1 MPQSIQS
8 DFLILLLLCSTLS
21 VGCGSY
27 SDSTQRSR
35 LALLRGDSTLAVSV
49 LNQTLEHQ
57 PENSEHL
64 LLLLERG
71 IALQQSEEYQAS
83 TLDLQ
88 RADEG
93 LEVIDYTKTPIKDLG
108 TYLYSDDSSPYRP
121 PPFEKAMINVFNMIN
136 YLALKEW
143 SKAKV
148 EVRRLAVLE
157 SFWDE
162 ALEEAAKIEL
172 NHLRQLIH
180 WMSAFTYIATGD
192 SSLALKEA
200 ERGGFQLPSAPQRPV
215 GQKYS
220 PVLIVSSSGM
230 VPHKVAQRIPLGR
243 ALLLIGPHHT
253 WDQQQRA
260 KLARVQAKGL
270 MKWLNFPSLSSS
282 ASGGR
287 QRFMINQTNIPPVL
301 RISLSQLVRSSFNKV
316 QPLLIVAAITR
327 LLTRA
332 VVGEVTEAL
341 GKRGRNHAVGF
352 LLGLVA
358 EGSLAVADTPDT
370 RSWSNLPDQLQLYW
384 LWLPPGQHTLS
395 AEHDT
400 YRWQKVLEVN
410 GDGTPFVLNFP
421 ALKPTYN
428 HSDR

>member
-180 WMSAFTYIATGD
+180 WMSAFTYIATG
-192 SSLALKEA
+192 A
-200 ERGGFQLPSAPQRPV
+200 QLI
-215 GQKYS
+215 Y
-220 PVLIVSSSGM
+220 
-230 VPHKVAQRIPLGR
+230 IPL
-243 ALLLIGPHHT
+243 
-253 WDQQQRA
+253 
-260 KLARVQAKGL
+260 
-270 MKWLNFPSLSSS
+270 SLHCVKTS
-282 ASGGR
+282 
-287 QRFMINQTNIPPVL
+287 M
-301 RISLSQLVRSSFNKV
+301 
-316 QPLLIVAAITR
+316 
-327 LLTRA
+327 
-332 VVGEVTEAL
+332 
-341 GKRGRNHAVGF
+341 
-352 LLGLVA
+352 
-358 EGSLAVADTPDT
+358 
-370 RSWSNLPDQLQLYW
+370 
-384 LWLPPGQHTLS
+384 
-395 AEHDT
+395 
-400 YRWQKVLEVN
+400 
-410 GDGTPFVLNFP
+410 
-421 ALKPTYN
+421 
-428 HSDR
+428 